1 LHKDFLTEVREERE
15 DSMDIQI
22 VWGLLSE
29 MRQLRRHEHWT
40 RQQLEAHQAEA
51 LRLLR
56 EYAYAHSPFYRGFH
70 QGLVDAPLHE
80 LPVLT
85 KAMMM
90 EHYDE
95 LVTDRAIR
103 LEEAKTHMRN
113 LTGDERFLGRYW
125 VNATSG
131 SSGHPGI
138 FLFNRAEW
146 ITVLASF
153 ARAREWGGIRLD
165 LTHRVKTAT
174 VASTT
179 AFHLSTRVNATAHSW
194 WMPEIR
200 LAASEPLETI
210 VERLN
215 AWQPEVLIAYASMT
229 RILADEQLAGRLQ
242 IRPRA
247 VFTSSEVLT
256 QETRRRIVQ
265 AWGERLFNQYAATEC
280 GSLAAECDH
289 HRGMHLMEDLVI
301 FEAVD
306 QDNRP
311 VPPGV
316 YGDKLLTTVLG
327 SRTQPLIRYE
337 LDDSL
342 RLATTPCPSGHPF
355 ALIDAIQGRVEDVL
369 SFPGVAGGV
378 VSVHPLVFSRI
389 MDTLPVSGW
398 QVIQEVNGLRVLL
411 SGVRGAFEDEILADT
426 LRQALAEQGAIVPR
440 VEVQRVSTIPKTV
453 AGKAPLIK
461 SNLSHSSQLS
471 STSDSGGNVKEAG
484 TRIDEH

>member
-1 LHKDFLTEVREERE
+1 
-15 DSMDIQI
+15 MDVQI
-22 VWGLLSE
+22 VLSVLSH
-29 MRQLRRHEHWT
+29 MRQLRLRDRWT
-40 RQQLEAHQAEA
+40 RKLLESCQADA
-51 LRLLR
+51 LRNLR
-56 EYAYAHSPFYRGFH
+56 EYAYAHSPFYQEFH
-70 QGLVDAPLHE
+70 HGLTDAPLHE

-85 KAMMM
+85 KAIMMD
-90 EHYDE
+90 HFDE

-103 LEEAKTHMRN
+103 LEEAKAHMRN
-113 LTGDERFLGRYW
+113 LTGDARFLGRYW

-153 ARAREWGGIRLD
+153 ARAREWGGVKLD

-179 AFHLSTRVNATAHSW
+179 LFHMSTRVNATAHSW

-200 LAASEPLETI
+200 LAASEPKASI

-215 AWQPEVLIAYASMT
+215 AWQPEVLIAYASMM

-256 QETRRRIVQ
+256 QQTRQRIVQ
-265 AWGERLFNQYAATEC
+265 AWGERLFNQYAVTES

-301 FEAVD
+301 FEVVD
-306 QDNRP
+306 QYNRP
-311 VPPGV
+311 VLPGV
-316 YGDKLLTTVLG
+316 YGDKLLITVLG

-337 LDDSL
+337 LDDSV
-342 RLATTPCPSGHPF
+342 RLSPEPCSAGHPF
-355 ALIDAIQGRVEDVL
+355 ALVDDIQGRVEDVL
-369 SFPGVAGGV
+369 SFPGEAFGV
-378 VSVHPLVFSRI
+378 VQVHPLVFSRV

-398 QVIQEVNGLRVLL
+398 QVVQEADGLHVLL
-411 SGVRGAFEDEILADT
+411 SGVHGELKDEILADT
-426 LRQALAEQGAIVPR
+426 LRQALSEQGAIVPR
-440 VEVQRVSTIPKTV
+440 MEVQRVESIPKTA

-461 SNLSHSSQLS
+461 SNLSYSSSLS
-471 STSDSGGNVKEAG
+471 GAADSGRSAKEAG
-484 TRIDEH
+484 ARTGEH

>member
-1 LHKDFLTEVREERE
+1 
-15 DSMDIQI
+15 MDIQI
-22 VWGLLSE
+22 VLSVLAE
-29 MRQLRRHEHWT
+29 MRQFRRRDHWT
-40 RQQLEAHQAEA
+40 RPQLEAHQADA
-51 LRLLR
+51 LHNLR
-56 EYAYAHSPFYRGFH
+56 EYTYAHSPFYQQFH
-70 QGLVDAPLHE
+70 QGLTDAPLQE

-85 KAMMM
+85 KAMTM
-90 EHYDE
+90 EHFDE

-103 LEEAKTHMRN
+103 LEEVKMHMRN
-113 LTGDERFLGRYW
+113 LTDDERFLERYR
-125 VNATSG
+125 VTATSG

-153 ARAREWGGIRLD
+153 ARARDWGGVKLD

-179 AFHLSTRVNATAHSW
+179 AFHMSTRVNATAHSW

-200 LAASEPLETI
+200 LAASEPRDSI
-210 VERLN
+210 VARLN
-215 AWQPEVLIAYASMT
+215 AWQPEVLIAYASMM

-280 GSLAAECDH
+280 GSLAAECNH

-301 FEAVD
+301 VEVVD

-311 VPPGV
+311 VPPGA
-316 YGDKLLTTVLG
+316 YGDKLLITVLFN
-327 SRTQPLIRYE
+327 RTQPLIRYE
-337 LDDSL
+337 LSDSV
-342 RLATTPCPSGHPF
+342 RLSPDPCPSGHPF
-355 ALIDAIQGRVEDVL
+355 ALIDDIQGRVEDVL
-369 SFPGVAGGV
+369 SFPGAAGGV
-378 VSVHPLVFSRI
+378 VNVHPLVFSRI
-389 MDTLPVSGW
+389 MDMLPVSGW
-398 QVIQEVNGLRVLL
+398 QVVQETGGLRVLL
-411 SGVRGAFEDEILADT
+411 SGVRGEFRDEMLADT
-426 LRQALAEQGAIVPR
+426 LWQALLEQGAIVPR
-440 VEVQRVSTIPKTV
+440 VEVQRVESIPKTA

-471 STSDSGGNVKEAG
+471 GISDAGGNVKEAG
-484 TRIDEH
+484 TRKGEH

>member
-1 LHKDFLTEVREERE
+1 MPGQWE
-15 DSMDIQI
+15 DNMNIQI
-22 VWGLLSE
+22 ILSVLAE
-29 MRQLRRHEHWT
+29 MRQFRLRDHWT
-40 RQQLEAHQAEA
+40 RQQLESYQANA
-51 LRLLR
+51 LRNLR
-56 EYAYAHSPFYRGFH
+56 DYAYAHSPFYRGFH
-70 QGLVDAPLHE
+70 QGLVDAPLQE

-90 EHYDE
+90 EHFDE

-153 ARAREWGGIRLD
+153 ARAREWGGVKLD

-179 AFHLSTRVNATAHSW
+179 AFHMSTRVNATAHSW

-200 LAASEPLETI
+200 LTASKPVETI
-210 VERLN
+210 VRRLN
-215 AWQPEVLIAYASMT
+215 AWQPEVLIAYASMM
-229 RILADEQLAGRLQ
+229 RILADEQLTGRLQ
-242 IRPRA
+242 IRPRT

-256 QETRRRIVQ
+256 EQTRRHIVQ
-265 AWGERLFNQYAATEC
+265 AWGERLFNQYAATES

-301 FEAVD
+301 FEVVD
-306 QDNRP
+306 QNNRP

-316 YGDKLLTTVLG
+316 YGDKLLITVLFN
-327 SRTQPLIRYE
+327 RTQPLIRYE
-337 LDDSL
+337 LSDSV
-342 RLATTPCPSGHPF
+342 RLASHPCPSGHPF
-355 ALIDAIQGRVEDVL
+355 ALIDDIQGRVEDVL
-369 SFPGVAGGV
+369 FFPGTAGKV
-378 VSVHPLVFSRI
+378 VNVHPLIFSRI
-389 MDTLPVSGW
+389 MDILPVSGW
-398 QVIQEVNGLRVLL
+398 QVVQEADGLRVLL
-411 SGVRGAFEDEILADT
+411 SGVRGEFEDEMLAAT
-426 LRQALAEQGAIVPR
+426 LWQALAEQGAFVPH
-440 VEVQRVSTIPKTV
+440 VEVQRVESIPKTA
-453 AGKAPLIK
+453 AGKAPLIT

-471 STSDSGGNVKEAG
+471 VTSDSGGNVKEHG
-484 TRIDEH
+484 

>member
-1 LHKDFLTEVREERE
+1 
-15 DSMDIQI
+15 MDIQI
-22 VWGLLSE
+22 ILRLLAE
-29 MRQLRRHEHWT
+29 LRQFRQRDHWT
-40 RQQLEAHQAEA
+40 RQQLEAHQSNA
-51 LRLLR
+51 LRSLR
-56 EYAYAHSPFYRGFH
+56 EYAYAHSPFYQQLH
-70 QGLVDAPLHE
+70 KGLYDAPLQE

-90 EHYDE
+90 EHFDE
-95 LVTDRAIR
+95 LVTDHAIR
-103 LEEAKTHMRN
+103 LEEAKAHMRN
-113 LTGDERFLGRYW
+113 LTGDERFLGRYR

-153 ARAREWGGIRLD
+153 ARAREWGGIKLD
-165 LTHRVKTAT
+165 LVHRVKTAT

-179 AFHLSTRVNATAHSW
+179 PFHMSTRVNATAHSW

-215 AWQPEVLIAYASMT
+215 AWQPEMLIAYASMM

-256 QETRRRIVQ
+256 PETRRRIVQ
-265 AWGERLFNQYAATEC
+265 AWGERLFNQYAATES

-301 FEAVD
+301 FEVVD

-316 YGDKLLTTVLG
+316 YGDKLLITVLF
-327 SRTQPLIRYE
+327 SHTQPLIRYE
-337 LDDSL
+337 LSDSV
-342 RLATTPCPSGHPF
+342 RLATNPCPSGHPF
-355 ALIDAIQGRVEDVL
+355 ALIDGIQGRVEDVL
-369 SFPGVAGGV
+369 FFPGAAGGV
-378 VSVHPLVFSRI
+378 VNVHPLVFSRI

-398 QVIQEVNGLRVLL
+398 QVVQEDDVLHVLL
-411 SGVRGAFEDEILADT
+411 SGVRGEFEDEMLSAT

-440 VEVQRVSTIPKTV
+440 VEVQRVESIPKTA

-461 SNLSHSSQLS
+461 SNLTQARERL
-471 STSDSGGNVKEAG
+471 G
-484 TRIDEH
+484 